1 MEGAMRLVSFQI
13 NGQLAVGSLVPVENI
28 VINLT
33 EAGLPDD
40 LSSIIEMGD
49 KGLAMAEAAIGRGER
64 VPLSKVKLLA
74 PFPSPRRNII
84 CVGKNYFE
92 HSREFE
98 NSGFDSTSGGQA
110 IADAPVVFTKA
121 TTSVTGPGEP
131 IPASSD
137 PSNSTDYE
145 GELALVIGRTGRNI
159 AQKDAFDY
167 VCGYT
172 IINDV
177 TARSLQQLHK
187 QWFLGK
193 SLDGFCPMGPCL
205 ITSDEIEDVT
215 TLNLST
221 WVNDELRQKACVK
234 DLIFDI
240 PTIIE
245 TVSSLFTIIP
255 GDIIATGTP
264 AGVGIG
270 FTPPAFLQPGDKVVI
285 EIDRIGVLE
294 NPVI

>member
-1 MEGAMRLVSFQI
+1 MRFVTFK
-13 NGQLAVGSLVPVENI
+13 NNDRRAVGCLIPDENT
-28 VINLT
+28 VIDLT
-33 EAGLPDD
+33 GVGLPDD
-40 LSSIIEMGD
+40 LSSLVEMGAE
-49 KGLAMAEAAIGRGER
+49 GLVLAEKAAKNGEQIS
-64 VPLSKVKLLA
+64 LAEVKLLA
-74 PFPSPRRNII
+74 PFPLPRRNVI
-84 CVGKNYFE
+84 CVGKNYFD
-92 HSREFE
+92 HSKEFE
-98 NSGFDSTSGGQA
+98 KSGFDSTSGGQT
-110 IADAPVVFTKA
+110 IPEAPVIFTKA
-121 TTSVTGPGEP
+121 TTSVIATGEP

-145 GELALVIGRTGRNI
+145 GELAVVIGRTGRNI
-159 AQKDAFDY
+159 SRDQAFDY

-177 TARSLQQLHK
+177 TARNIQQLHK

-193 SLDGFCPMGPCL
+193 SLDGFCPMGPCFV
-205 ITSDEIEDVT
+205 TADEIEDVAA
-215 TLNLST
+215 LNLST
-221 WVNDELRQKACVK
+221 WVNGELRQKGHVN

-245 TVSSLFTIIP
+245 TVSSLVTLVP

-270 FTPPAFLQPGDKVVI
+270 FSPPKFLKPGDKVLI
-285 EIDRIGVLE
+285 EIDPIGALE

>member
-1 MEGAMRLVSFQI
+1 MRFVAFQKNGQSAIGAVVNGEDSVVDLTDAGLPGDLVSIVERGDEGLRAAEGAMRKGPL
-13 NGQLAVGSLVPVENI
+13 
-28 VINLT
+28 
-33 EAGLPDD
+33 LP
-40 LSSIIEMGD
+40 MGD
-49 KGLAMAEAAIGRGER
+49 LKI
-64 VPLSKVKLLA
+64 LA
-74 PFPSPRRNII
+74 PFPRPRRNIV

-92 HSREFE
+92 HSKEFE

-110 IADAPVVFTKA
+110 IPDAPVIFTKA
-121 TTSVTGPGEP
+121 TTSISGPGDA

-137 PSNSTDYE
+137 PSESTDYE
-145 GELALVIGRTGRNI
+145 GELAVVIGRPGRNV
-159 AQKDAFDY
+159 AKADAFDH

-172 IINDV
+172 IVNDV
-177 TARSLQQLHK
+177 TARQLQQRHK

-193 SLDGFCPMGPCL
+193 SLDGFCPMGP
-205 ITSDEIEDVT
+205 IFVTTDEIGDVT
-215 TLNLST
+215 TLNLT
-221 WVNDELRQKACVK
+221 TRVNGEVRQSACVK

-245 TVSSLFTIIP
+245 TVSALITIEP

-270 FTPPAFLQPGDKVVI
+270 FNPPKFLQAGDRVSI

-294 NPVI
+294 NPVV